1 MLLLTYCFSIVCNA
15 IYLEVE
21 GLGILVGLGEEL
33 GAGLEVEYVVAV
45 VASVERRPRLVQ
57 GREDGAGEGIRL
69 LDVGH
74 RTEADGAKVS
84 VPHS

>member
-1 MLLLTYCFSIVCNA
+1 M
-15 IYLEVE
+15 
-21 GLGILVGLGEEL
+21 VGLGEEL

-45 VASVERRPRLVQ
+45 VASVGRRPRLVRGQ
-57 GREDGAGEGIRL
+57 EDGAGEGIQL

-74 RTEADGAKVS
+74 QREADGARVS